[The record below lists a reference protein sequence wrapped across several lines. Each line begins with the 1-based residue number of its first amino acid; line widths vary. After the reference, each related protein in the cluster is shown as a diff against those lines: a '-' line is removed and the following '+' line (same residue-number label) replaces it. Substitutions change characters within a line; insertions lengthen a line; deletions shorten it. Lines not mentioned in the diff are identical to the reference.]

1 VNENTGA
8 GRDVDGSRPFSR
20 SRPEGGKVSV
30 VIPCYNQARFL
41 GEAIQSVLCQ
51 GYPDLEIIVV
61 DDGSEDSTEEVAS
74 GYTKKDPRVRLIRQD
89 NKGLAAARN
98 RGLSEAG
105 GEYVV
110 FLDSDDRLVL
120 EALEVGVRELEAHP
134 GCAFVSGICRK
145 ITADGSIVPE
155 WEQFRVRDD
164 PYLELLRSCPVYVP
178 AVMYRRSVFDA
189 VGGFDTSY
197 KAAEDYDLYYRIL
210 ERFPVYC
217 HDTLVAEIRRHEAN
231 MTRDRTLMLKYNM
244 AALRS
249 QRKRVKED
257 ARYKQ
262 AYRAGERL
270 WRDWHGAPVVNQVRA
285 HLLEGRWWQ
294 GLKGLL
300 LLSRY
305 YPQGILLVAS
315 WGVERERVAR
325 RLRHQQRELKTHRY
339 KLQHLKK
346 QGERGADDGDRG
358 AKQLQSGFEEE
369 RQKIRHHKG
378 RVKHLASRMEKLDRQ
393 SQHRGKVRKGWK
405 SIKARLGLLIR
416 EYGDH

>member
-1 VNENTGA
+1 MLA
-8 GRDVDGSRPFSR
+8 
-20 SRPEGGKVSV
+20 EGGKVSV

-61 DDGSEDSTEEVAS
+61 DDGSKDSTEGVAS
-74 GYTKKDPRVRLIRQD
+74 AYAKEDPRVRLTRQE
-89 NKGLAAARN
+89 NRGLAAARN
-98 RGLSEAG
+98 RGLSEAE

-120 EALEVGVRELEAHP
+120 DALEVGVRELEAHP

-145 ITADGSIVPE
+145 ITADGSVVPG

-189 VGGFDTSY
+189 VGDFDTSY
-197 KAAEDYDLYYRIL
+197 RAAEDYDLYYRIL
-210 ERFPVYC
+210 ERFPAHC

-231 MTRDRTLMLKYNM
+231 MTRDRALMLKYNM

-249 QRKRVKED
+249 QRKRVKEN
-257 ARYKQ
+257 ARYKD
-262 AYRAGERL
+262 AYKAGERL

-285 HLLEGRWWQ
+285 HLQEGRWWQ

-300 LLSRY
+300 LLLRY
-305 YPQGILLVAS
+305 YPQGILLVAK
-315 WGVERERVAR
+315 WGVERERIAR
-325 RLRHQQRELKTHRY
+325 RLRYQQRELATHRY
-339 KLQHLKK
+339 KLQQLRRLS
-346 QGERGADDGDRG
+346 ERGADDGDRG
-358 AKQLQSGFEEE
+358 AKGLQRAIKEE
-369 RQKIRHHKG
+369 RRKIRHHKG
-378 RVKHLASRMEKLDRQ
+378 RVRYLTSRLQKLDRLGR
-393 SQHRGKVRKGWK
+393 HRVAVRKHWK
-405 SIKARLGLLIR
+405 SVKGRLGLLAR
-416 EYGDH
+416 G

>member
-1 VNENTGA
+1 MNENTGA
-8 GRDVDGSRPFSR
+8 ARDIDGSRPFSG
-20 SRPEGGKVSV
+20 SRPKGGKVSV

-51 GYPDLEIIVV
+51 GYTDLEIIVV
-61 DDGSEDSTEEVAS
+61 DDGSKDVTEEVAS
-74 GYTKKDPRVRLIRQD
+74 GYAKEDPRVRLIRQE
-89 NKGLAAARN
+89 NRGLAAARN
-98 RGLSEAG
+98 RGLAEAG

-110 FLDSDDRLVL
+110 FLDSDDRLVSG
-120 EALEVGVRELEAHP
+120 ALEVWVRELEAHP

-145 ITADGSIVPE
+145 IIGDGSIVPG

-217 HDTLVAEIRRHEAN
+217 HDTLVAEIRRHETN

-257 ARYKQ
+257 ASYKE
-262 AYRAGERL
+262 AYKAGERL

-285 HLLEGRWWQ
+285 HLRERRWWQ
-294 GLKGLL
+294 GLNGMLALL
-300 LLSRY
+300 RY
-305 YPQGILLVAS
+305 YPQGILLVANR
-315 WGVERERVAR
+315 GVERERVAR
-325 RLRHQQRELKTHRY
+325 RLRHQQRELETHRY
-339 KLQHLKK
+339 KLQQLGKLN
-346 QGERGADDGDRG
+346 ERATEDGVRQEKDLRS
-358 AKQLQSGFEEE
+358 AMKEE
-369 RQKIRHHKG
+369 RRKIRHHKE
-378 RVKHLASRMEKLDRQ
+378 RVRHLASRMEKLNQRRRHTDAL
-393 SQHRGKVRKGWK
+393 RKGWESLK
-405 SIKARLGLLIR
+405 NRLSLLARGQD
-416 EYGDH
+416 DH

>member
-1 VNENTGA
+1 MNENTGA
-8 GRDVDGSRPFSR
+8 AREIDGYRPYSRG
-20 SRPEGGKVSV
+20 RPEVGEVSV
-30 VIPCYNQARFL
+30 VVPCYNQARFL
-41 GEAIQSVLCQ
+41 GEAIESVLSQ
-51 GYPDLEIIVV
+51 GYTGFEIIVV
-61 DDGSEDSTEEVAS
+61 DDGSKDGTQEVAAGCAKENS
-74 GYTKKDPRVRLIRQD
+74 RVRLISQENR
-89 NKGLAAARN
+89 GLAAARN
-98 RGLSEAG
+98 RGLAEAR

-110 FLDSDDRLVL
+110 FLDSDDRLVGG
-120 EALEVGVRELEAHP
+120 ALEVGVRELEAHP
-134 GCAFVSGICRK
+134 ECAFVSGICRK
-145 ITADGSIVPE
+145 ISADGSVVPG
-155 WEQFRVRDD
+155 WEQFRVIDD

-178 AVMYRRSVFDA
+178 AVMYRRCVFDA

-197 KAAEDYDLYYRIL
+197 RAAEDYDLYYRIL
-210 ERFPVYC
+210 ESFPVYC

-231 MTRDRTLMLKYNM
+231 MTRDRALMLKYNM
-244 AALRS
+244 AALRT

-305 YPQGILLVAS
+305 YPQGILLVAN

-325 RLRHQQRELKTHRY
+325 RLRHQQRELRTHRY
-339 KLQHLKK
+339 TLQHLKK
-346 QGERGADDGDRG
+346 LGERGADDSDRG
-358 AKQLQSGFEEE
+358 VKELQSAIEEE

-393 SQHRGKVRKGWK
+393 SQHRGIVRKGWK
-405 SIKARLGLLIR
+405 SITGRLGLLIR
-416 EYGDH
+416 EYGNH